1 MASLLLLFWIVV
13 DVVLLLDDDLF
24 RSNLPKCHAW
34 AHAMPSGPCHATLSS
49 LYVLNFSRVVSGIS
63 AHDVHKC
70 TVAIF
75 CRLISTRT
83 TCPCFDAKI
92 NVNNSNDSAN
102 HNLMQRCKSV
112 LRLCAVVS
120 TSACVAS
127 NNSNCSLSKH

>member
-1 MASLLLLFWIVV
+1 MASLLLLFWTLLLQIVV
-13 DVVLLLDDDLF
+13 DVVLLLDDVLF

-34 AHAMPSGPCHATLSS
+34 AHATPSGPCHATLSS
-49 LYVLNFSRVVSGIS
+49 LYVFSGIS

-92 NVNNSNDSAN
+92 NVHNSNDSAN
-102 HNLMQRCKSV
+102 HNLMQRCTTV
-112 LRLCAVVS
+112 LRPCAVVS